1 MKILWSDFSVQMLSE
16 IYIYYKEKVHPELA
30 KRILK
35 ELLNATSQ
43 LQNQPAS
50 GQSEPTL
57 IKMGEGHRYIVRGNY
72 KIIYKAIPEG
82 ILITDVFDTRQNP
95 SKLNDPKRKSR

>member
-35 ELLNATSQ
+35 ELLEATRQ
-43 LQNQPAS
+43 LRNQPTS
-50 GQSEPTL
+50 GQTEPAL

-72 KIIYKAIPEG
+72 KIVYKPIPEG
-82 ILITDVFDTRQNP
+82 LLITDVFDTRQNP
-95 SKLNDPKRKSR
+95 SKLNDPERK